1 MKRQHWVQLRKARG
15 WTQYD
20 VAQMLGISR
29 ARYSQYELGL
39 RNPPIDVAI
48 RLADL
53 FGVPIQELFPTERP
67 GHARQAS

>member
-1 MKRQHWVQLRKARG
+1 
-15 WTQYD
+15 
-20 VAQMLGISR
+20 MLGISR